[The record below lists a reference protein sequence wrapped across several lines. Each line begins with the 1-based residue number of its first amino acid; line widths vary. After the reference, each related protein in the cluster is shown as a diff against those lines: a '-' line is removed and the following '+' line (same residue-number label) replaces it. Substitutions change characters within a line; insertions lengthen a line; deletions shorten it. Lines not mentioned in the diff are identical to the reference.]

1 MKINIYVIDKKGKKE
16 LYKPL
21 IEHYTKS
28 CRQWADVQVH
38 PIFTKAIAKAHDV
51 SPAAAQRSYSEA
63 FEKHLGGGAYS
74 IALDPVSRE
83 VDSEGFAN
91 LLKDRRVVNLFI
103 GGPFGL
109 ERGFIA
115 KCNTAVSFGKITL
128 SHKLITVVLAEQI
141 FRGLSILHNHP
152 YHK

>member
-16 LYKPL
+16 LYDPL
-21 IEHYTKS
+21 IEHYIQSSKK
-28 CRQWADVQVH
+28 WAKIQVH
-38 PIFTKAIAKAHDV
+38 ELFGKSIANAQEV
-51 SPAAAQRSYSEA
+51 SAAAAQKSYTEA
-63 FEKHLGGGAYS
+63 FGKSLSSGAYTV
-74 IALDPVSRE
+74 ALDPASAE

-91 LLKDRRVVNLFI
+91 LLKDRGVIHFYI
-103 GGPFGL
+103 GGAYGF
-109 ERGFIA
+109 ERDFIA

-128 SHKLITVVLAEQI
+128 SHKLIKVVLAEQI

>member
-16 LYKPL
+16 LYDPL

-38 PIFTKAIAKAHDV
+38 AIHSKAIAKAHDI
-51 SPAAAQRSYSEA
+51 SPAAAQRSYTEA
-63 FEKHLGGGAYS
+63 LERYLDGGYAV
-74 IALDPVSRE
+74 ALDPASRQ
-83 VDSEGFAN
+83 VTSEEFAN
-91 LLKDRRVVNLFI
+91 LFKDRGVVNLFI
-103 GGPFGL
+103 GGAYGF

-115 KCNTAVSFGKITL
+115 KCNTAVSLGKITL
-128 SHKLITVVLAEQI
+128 SHKLVKVVVAEQV
-141 FRGLSILHNHP
+141 FRALSILHNHP